1 MEKSKYK
8 NELGTI
14 NSDRNTEIGNFLI
27 EQNKKGI
34 FEMTEHISDF
44 EEQKAEKLLTDFLLW
59 YKSKQAVNT
68 FDECKDSYVIGE
80 YYKSV
85 GFLLEQRFEVVNEDV
100 ATIKSDNSKV
110 IAALQAKLEKAKE
123 LLREARDWMKE
134 EASIKMRNGA
144 NRDVVDSYD
153 DKAYKLTKFL
163 EAK

>member
-1 MEKSKYK
+1 
-8 NELGTI
+8 
-14 NSDRNTEIGNFLI
+14 
-27 EQNKKGI
+27 
-34 FEMTEHISDF
+34 MTEYEFLSTIYGETELLGEVHSKMIVRSI
-44 EEQKAEKLLTDFLLW
+44 AE
-59 YKSKQAVNT
+59 
-68 FDECKDSYVIGE
+68 
-80 YYKSV
+80 
-85 GFLLEQRFEVVNEDV
+85 LLEQRFEVVNEDV

>member
-1 MEKSKYK
+1 MEGKEKIK
-8 NELGTI
+8 TP
-14 NSDRNTEIGNFLI
+14 
-27 EQNKKGI
+27 K
-34 FEMTEHISDF
+34 EMTEYEFLSTIYGETELLGEVHSKMIVRSI
-44 EEQKAEKLLTDFLLW
+44 AE
-59 YKSKQAVNT
+59 
-68 FDECKDSYVIGE
+68 
-80 YYKSV
+80 
-85 GFLLEQRFEVVNEDV
+85 LLEQRFEVVNEDV

-163 EAK
+163 EAKS

>member
-1 MEKSKYK
+1 MEGKEKIK
-8 NELGTI
+8 TP
-14 NSDRNTEIGNFLI
+14 
-27 EQNKKGI
+27 K
-34 FEMTEHISDF
+34 EMTEYEFLSTIYGETELLGEVHSKMIVRSI
-44 EEQKAEKLLTDFLLW
+44 AE
-59 YKSKQAVNT
+59 
-68 FDECKDSYVIGE
+68 
-80 YYKSV
+80 
-85 GFLLEQRFEVVNEDV
+85 LLEQRFEVVNEDV

-123 LLREARDWMKE
+123 LLREARGWMKE

>member
-1 MEKSKYK
+1 MEGKEKIK
-8 NELGTI
+8 TP
-14 NSDRNTEIGNFLI
+14 
-27 EQNKKGI
+27 K
-34 FEMTEHISDF
+34 EMTEYEFLSTIYGETELLGEVHSKMIVRSI
-44 EEQKAEKLLTDFLLW
+44 AE
-59 YKSKQAVNT
+59 
-68 FDECKDSYVIGE
+68 
-80 YYKSV
+80 
-85 GFLLEQRFEVVNEDV
+85 LLEQRFEVVNEDV

>member
-1 MEKSKYK
+1 MEGKEKIK
-8 NELGTI
+8 TP
-14 NSDRNTEIGNFLI
+14 
-27 EQNKKGI
+27 K
-34 FEMTEHISDF
+34 EMTEYEFLSTIYG
-44 EEQKAEKLLTDFLLW
+44 ETELLGEVH
-59 YKSKQAVNT
+59 SKMIVRSIV
-68 FDECKDSYVIGE
+68 E
-80 YYKSV
+80 
-85 GFLLEQRFEVVNEDV
+85 LLEQRFEVVNEDV